1 MPMVPI
7 LAVLLLTA
15 GYAVYVSWYPNVLS
29 LGLGAVALVLIYL
42 GMFNPR
48 REQLLLWGVGLL
60 AGIVVGNAALVH

>member
-1 MPMVPI
+1 MVSI

>member
-1 MPMVPI
+1 MVPI

-60 AGIVVGNAALVH
+60 AAIVVGNAALVH

>member
-1 MPMVPI
+1 MVPI